1 MIKKKQEWEK
11 FYDKINAKNSS
22 NEINMTYFLFTL
34 PT

>member
-1 MIKKKQEWEK
+1 MIKKNKNGK
-11 FYDKINAKNSS
+11 KIMAKSMPKNSS